1 MRATEF
7 LLEGRG
13 GNRDDFVSMFT
24 KFLPLAM
31 KVLDLTSLPKF
42 EFQSEIHPGEQPSFG
57 MYVNDE
63 HVLYVALANR
73 HPVDILRTVAHELV
87 HYRQDTRHELDDES
101 GVTGS
106 PEENQANELAGV
118 VMRHFNKQ
126 HPEFLKSKPILAES
140 RIHQQYNHRDF
151 VNNVNLDSLLVKPTT
166 EPSSAR
172 IIEYANRAIAIKERD
187 IARRERKLARGND
200 QQR

>member
-7 LLEGRG
+7 LLESRSES
-13 GNRDDFVSMFT
+13 RSDFIDMFT

-31 KVLDLTSLPKF
+31 KVLGLSSLPKF
-42 EFQSEIHPGEQPSFG
+42 EFENEIQTDDQPSFG

-63 HVLYVALANR
+63 HVLHVALANR

-87 HYRQDTRHELDDES
+87 HYRQDTQHELNDDS
-101 GVTGS
+101 GITGS

-140 RIHQQYNHRDF
+140 QIHQQYNHRDF
-151 VNNVNLDSLLVKPTT
+151 MNTVNLDSLLVKPNAAPDST
-166 EPSSAR
+166 R
-172 IIEYANRAIAIKERD
+172 VIEYANRAIARKEQD
-187 IARRERKLARGND
+187 IARRERKIARERD
-200 QQR
+200 QTQ